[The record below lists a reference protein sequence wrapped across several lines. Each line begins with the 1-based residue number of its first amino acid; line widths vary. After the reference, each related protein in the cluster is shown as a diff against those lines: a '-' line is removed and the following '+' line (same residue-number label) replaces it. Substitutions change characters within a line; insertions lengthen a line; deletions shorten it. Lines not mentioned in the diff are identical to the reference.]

1 MKVEN
6 AKLKEEAKDI
16 HSIKN
21 GEGEYVLGQ
30 MYPPGSVGVKN
41 MIDALEFYMEAYAD
55 NQKMKERIKE
65 QQQIIGDLANQ
76 EHIDD
81 CKADAKQDG
90 IDELT
95 EEVQELRT
103 RIEKVVARLS
113 SFKPASLHWSG
124 MEAAYVDE
132 LTDILNGCD
141 EE

>member
-1 MKVEN
+1 
-6 AKLKEEAKDI
+6 
-16 HSIKN
+16 
-21 GEGEYVLGQ
+21 
-30 MYPPGSVGVKN
+30 

-55 NQKMKERIKE
+55 NQKMKADNQKMKETIEE

-141 EE
+141 DE